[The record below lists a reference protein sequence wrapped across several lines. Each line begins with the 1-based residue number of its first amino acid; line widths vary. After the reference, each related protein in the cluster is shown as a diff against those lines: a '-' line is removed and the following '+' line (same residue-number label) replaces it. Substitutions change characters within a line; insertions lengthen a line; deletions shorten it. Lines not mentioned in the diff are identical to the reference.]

1 MAFFWRRKHSLGS
14 NYREEIVTA
23 ARRLYDKNILAA
35 TDGNISSKEKDY
47 QILITPSGKQ
57 KAFLR
62 PEEIILYNMKDKN
75 PKQKVS
81 SELAM
86 HLQIYKSCPK
96 ASFVIHAHPPSAIAW
111 TIAFPKLKNL
121 PYDILPEL
129 ILAVGSIPFVP
140 YARPGTEDMAKNIIP
155 YLPQHKALILTR
167 HGALSWGE
175 TMEEAINGMERIE
188 HTAHILMMAKKLRGL
203 TTLPQ
208 DEIQYLQE
216 KRKQIGDI
224 NL

>member
-1 MAFFWRRKHSLGS
+1 MAFFWKKKLS
-14 NYREEIVTA
+14 NENNHQNQIVGA
-23 ARRLYDKNILAA
+23 ARRLYEKNILAA
-35 TDGNISSKEKDY
+35 TDGNISSRESSS
-47 QILITPSGKQ
+47 QILITPSGRQ
-57 KAFLR
+57 KAFLQ
-62 PEEIILYNMKDKN
+62 PEEIILHNINDKL
-75 PKQKVS
+75 PKHKVS

-86 HLQIYKSCPK
+86 HLQVYKSCPK

-155 YLPQHKALILTR
+155 YLPHNRALILTR

-175 TMEEAINGMERIE
+175 SMDEAINGMERIE

-208 DEIQYLQE
+208 NEIQYLQE
-216 KRKQIGDI
+216 KRKKIGDI

>member
-35 TDGNISSKEKDY
+35 TDGNISSKEKDS

-129 ILAVGSIPFVP
+129 IFV
-140 YARPGTEDMAKNIIP
+140 
-155 YLPQHKALILTR
+155 
-167 HGALSWGE
+167 
-175 TMEEAINGMERIE
+175 
-188 HTAHILMMAKKLRGL
+188 KKFHLV
-203 TTLPQ
+203 
-208 DEIQYLQE
+208 
-216 KRKQIGDI
+216 
-224 NL
+224 

>member
-1 MAFFWRRKHSLGS
+1 MAFFWKRKHSTGS
-14 NYREEIVTA
+14 SHREQVVTA

-35 TDGNISSKEKDY
+35 TDGNISSKENDS

-57 KAFLR
+57 KAFLY
-62 PEEIILYNMKDKN
+62 PEEIILYNIKDKDS
-75 PKQKVS
+75 KQKVS

-155 YLPQHKALILTR
+155 YLPHHKTLILTR

-175 TMEEAINGMERIE
+175 SMEEALNGMERIE